1 MFKQLTMASRTAPVR
16 LDPVTGKKIP
26 PPVSP
31 KPLRMTATRL
41 SKSSVANPPP
51 APLKPSGGLKSAEEE
66 LDALTDLLVKN
77 LENSSDPDFF
87 GICSKCGHKVL
98 GEGDGCN
105 AMDKLFHIK
114 CFTCDKCG
122 CQLTGKVFYKVNDQV
137 LCEKDY
143 MATLEKCWD
152 CNKYII
158 DRILRATGKC
168 FHPDCFKCEVCYRK
182 LDGVQFTVD
191 NFNKVHCIEDYY
203 RKYSPRCASCNQLII
218 PDEGQD
224 ETVRI
229 VSMNKDFHVKCYI
242 CEDCNAPLSSE
253 KGGSGCYPLDGH
265 LLCQDC
271 NAKRVQILT
280 AELDSTPQRP
290 LTTEL

>member
-1 MFKQLTMASRTAPVR
+1 MASRTAPVR

-31 KPLRMTATRL
+31 KPLRMTATTL

-51 APLKPSGGLKSAEEE
+51 VPLKPSGGLKSAEEE

-77 LENSSDPDFF
+77 LENSSDPDFV
-87 GICSKCGHKVL
+87 GICSKCGHKVS

-122 CQLTGKVFYKVNDQV
+122 CQLTGKVFYKVDDQV

-143 MATLEKCWD
+143 M
-152 CNKYII
+152 
-158 DRILRATGKC
+158 
-168 FHPDCFKCEVCYRK
+168 VRK

-224 ETVRI
+224 ETIRI

-280 AELDSTPQRP
+280 AELDSTPKRP
-290 LTTEL
+290 L

>member
-1 MFKQLTMASRTAPVR
+1 MTARTAVR

-31 KPLRMTATRL
+31 KPVRMTATSL
-41 SKSSVANPPP
+41 TKSDIKPPP
-51 APLKPSGGLKSAEEE
+51 APPPSSGTKSAEEE

-77 LENSSDPDFF
+77 LENTGDPDFF
-87 GICSKCGHKVL
+87 GMCSKCGQKVS
-98 GEGDGCN
+98 GEGTGCN
-105 AMDKLFHIK
+105 AMDRLFHIK
-114 CFTCDKCG
+114 CFVCNICG
-122 CQLTGKVFYKVNDQV
+122 CQLTGKVFYKVEDQA
-137 LCEKDY
+137 LCEADY
-143 MATLEKCWD
+143 MATLEKCWV
-152 CNKYII
+152 CVKVIT

-168 FHPDCFKCEVCYRK
+168 FHPDCFKCEVCHKK

-191 NFNKVHCIEDYY
+191 NFNKIHCIEDYY
-203 RKYSPRCASCNQLII
+203 RKYSPRCAACNQLIV
-218 PDEGQD
+218 PDEGQE
-224 ETVRI
+224 ETIRI

-242 CEDCNAPLSSE
+242 CEDCEAPLSSE

-271 NAKRVQILT
+271 NTKRVQKMT
-280 AELDSTPQRP
+280 AELDAKPARP